1 MPQRSNMSQGGEV
14 IHHGTG
20 TTTVPEDDREK
31 SGHSHS
37 NRDRLSSSLR
47 QNHPHRPHVSS
58 PTTTGAKGSSSSSD
72 DALIV
77 QLMQKVRQ
85 LEREK
90 EQLASKHSHPELER
104 RDHPSVSHG
113 GENHKTSTARATT
126 PPPPSS
132 RDKSSWEA
140 HRSPVISDLQTKLNQ
155 AMMKIARLEEEQARQ
170 DDLEDKY
177 QDAQVAIVNLQLH
190 SMQQSRSYDS
200 SDTADFY
207 SVWSGSSG
215 LEEEMVLQDNNNE
228 EEENDGRRKLRGRRP
243 RSSSSSSQ
251 SIPRIRSAS
260 MDTGL
265 TTASSMSG
273 DSAARKEKLIKLKEF
288 RRRREHTLKEL
299 VLDQQQNSPT
309 TDMQSLIQNL
319 QDQLKAAKIV
329 ILGQQQKILRARN
342 EQEGGQPQPPAAI
355 IEKEEIGD
363 TKQDD
368 SAEQRTDSSSS
379 SSWKEKYHELDRRY
393 TQLELH
399 RALGE
404 FELRDRITDDA
415 LKFHRRLGH
424 WKQQTELLQQSL
436 DDCMEK
442 HAEEKRELQIQV
454 LEKEEAMSV
463 MEQDFASY
471 KHGMQETLV
480 EYDATKKQLAT
491 LLAKQSREGVVPTS
505 PPTRV
510 RAQAPKVPTS
520 FQSPG
525 GSEQAQLL
533 EAALYRKE
541 KVVGWS
547 SPAWIREKLGKV
559 GNARS
564 LPVSPQM

>member
-1 MPQRSNMSQGGEV
+1 
-14 IHHGTG
+14 
-20 TTTVPEDDREK
+20 
-31 SGHSHS
+31 
-37 NRDRLSSSLR
+37 
-47 QNHPHRPHVSS
+47 
-58 PTTTGAKGSSSSSD
+58 
-72 DALIV
+72 
-77 QLMQKVRQ
+77 MQKVRQ

-90 EQLASKHSHPELER
+90 EQLASKHSSTELER
-104 RDHPSVSHG
+104 RDHHPAASHG
-113 GENHKTSTARATT
+113 GENHKNSSTARSTT
-126 PPPPSS
+126 PPPPPSSS
-132 RDKSSWEA
+132 REKSSWEA

-215 LEEEMVLQDNNNE
+215 LEEEMVLHDDNNNNKNDKE
-228 EEENDGRRKLRGRRP
+228 QEENDRRKMRGRRP
-243 RSSSSSSQ
+243 RSLSSSSQ

-342 EQEGGQPQPPAAI
+342 EQEGVQPQPPAAI

-399 RALGE
+399 RALGQ

-436 DDCMEK
+436 DDCLEK

-463 MEQDFASY
+463 MEQDFVSY

-525 GSEQAQLL
+525 GGSEQAQLL

-541 KVVGWS
+541 KVVAGWS
-547 SPAWIREKLGKV
+547 SPAWIREKLGKA